1 MDRENEEKKKENLEV
16 EIFGG
21 EKKNV
26 KGKGGIYFK
35 REYSFLRRRR
45 KGGGIFGRGYMFC
58 VGKEKARGKRRKIL
72 WREKIV
78 AGGWMDGSGNGRP
91 YKRSSRT

>member
-1 MDRENEEKKKENLEV
+1 MVGRKDIFCEGGKGGKYLDRENEEKKKENLEV

-45 KGGGIFGRGYMFC
+45 KGGEYLVEDICF
-58 VGKEKARGKRRKIL
+58 A
-72 WREKIV
+72 
-78 AGGWMDGSGNGRP
+78 
-91 YKRSSRT
+91 